1 MSSAEG
7 AAGRDHAVD
16 DAAPPPAAPEIPRG
30 VSGAARWLRDG
41 LGVAA
46 LALLVRSCVVLWAA
60 GRFPPTADGAY
71 YHRIAERIAAGLGY
85 TWLWPDG
92 VVTYAAHYPVGYPG
106 AIGGLYAVI
115 GVRPGAAMMLNAVL
129 GALAA
134 LAVHR
139 LAARAAS
146 RDGALIAGLLV
157 ALHPGLVFYTA
168 ALMTEG
174 VTAALLAIVAWAA
187 AAARD
192 AVRPA
197 SDPVRWL
204 RFVGA
209 LGLLG
214 LLLGAATMVRP
225 QSILLAPVF
234 GLLVFGGESGD
245 GRDPIRSA
253 LGGRAARVA
262 RVFRGLGGAL
272 LVTSIALL
280 ACAPWTLRN
289 CDRMGRCALVSV
301 NGGWNLLIGADA
313 QSTGAWAPIQVPGA
327 CLEVFDE
334 AAKDAC
340 FEREARRFIAEQPAA
355 WLSLV
360 PRKLAATF
368 DYCGAAGWYLHES
381 NGAAFGERAKMA
393 LGVVETAYERAMV
406 LLGLLWTA
414 GDLRRFRALRA
425 RADGE
430 PRGRGSRGLWIVRLL
445 VALVGLLSLF
455 WLHAWVGYLAL
466 VIGACLRPR
475 ELARGPVLPAAAIAV
490 LASCLLTH
498 AVFFGAGRYA
508 LVTFPLLCGV
518 AGVFLGG
525 RPEARRSRLGI

>member
-1 MSSAEG
+1 MSSAES
-7 AAGRDHAVD
+7 AAGPDHAVD
-16 DAAPPPAAPEIPRG
+16 GAAPPPPAPGSSRGAGGAAP
-30 VSGAARWLRDG
+30 WLRDG
-41 LGVAA
+41 LCVAA
-46 LALLVRSCVVLWAA
+46 LALFVRSCVVLWAA
-60 GRFPPTADGAY
+60 GRFPPIADGAY

-106 AIGGLYAVI
+106 AIGGLYAVL
-115 GVRPGAAMMLNAVL
+115 GARPGAAMMLNAVL

-146 RDGALIAGLLV
+146 RDGAVIAGLLV

-174 VTAALLAIVAWAA
+174 VTAALLAVAAWAA

-192 AVRPA
+192 AAWPA
-197 SDPVRWL
+197 SGRRL

-209 LGLLG
+209 LGLLLG

-234 GLLVFGGESGD
+234 GLLAFGGESGD
-245 GRDPIRSA
+245 GRVAIRSA
-253 LGGRAARVA
+253 RTGRVTLAARA
-262 RVFRGLGGAL
+262 FRGLGGAL
-272 LVTSIALL
+272 LVTSITLL
-280 ACAPWTLRN
+280 TCAPWTLRN

-313 QSTGAWAPIQVPGA
+313 GSTGAWAPIQVPGA

-355 WLSLV
+355 WLALV

-381 NGAAFGERAKMA
+381 NGAAFGDRAKTA
-393 LGVVETAYERAMV
+393 LGVVETVYERAMV

-414 GDLRRFRALRA
+414 GDLRRFRS

-430 PRGRGSRGLWIVRLL
+430 PRGRGSRGLGIVRLL
-445 VALVGLLSLF
+445 VALVGALSLF
-455 WLHAWVGYLAL
+455 WLHAWVGYVAL

-475 ELARGPVLPAAAIAV
+475 ELTRGPVLPAAAIAV

-508 LVTFPLLCGV
+508 LVTFPLLCGL

-525 RPEARRSRLGI
+525 SPGRRRSRLGI